1 MSDEGRPASG
11 PAEPGGAGGAA
22 RARRRPGRG
31 RAGRGWLGPLLT
43 IVAVAALALGALAS
57 VWTQVLWFDS
67 VRFSRVFTT
76 ELLTKAGLF
85 VAGALVV
92 GALACSSILIGH
104 RLRPVYAPVTDEQVA
119 LDRYRAMLDPL
130 RRLAVWVVPGVLG
143 VFSGTALASQWQ
155 TFLLW
160 LHRVPFG
167 KQDPEFGMD
176 IGFFVFT
183 LPWVSFLLDFALMGL
198 VLAAIVAA
206 LTHYLYGGL
215 RPPGMSGRSTKAAVV
230 HLSCLFAAVAL
241 VQGLSYWFGRYDLAV
256 ADSGRI
262 TGITYT
268 GAHAVLPGRSIL
280 AVAAVLCAL
289 FFLASI
295 WTGSWRLPVVGV
307 SLLAVCALVIGT
319 IYPMLVQSLKVK
331 PSERTLEQPYIQ
343 RNIEATRSA
352 FGLDKVVKTPYK
364 AETTVSS
371 GQLRGDADTIPG
383 IRIVDPAIVG
393 QTFEAIQAV
402 KAFYSFPASLDVD
415 RYRLDGKL
423 VDAVVGA
430 RELRLDDLDRSWRN
444 WVNDHTVYTHGY
456 GLVAAYGNRRGPDG
470 QPVFF
475 EQNIPSTGKLGTY
488 EPRIYFGEESPTYSI
503 VGAPAGSGDAELDH
517 PDGSAGGQRNTT
529 YRGAG
534 GVQIGSFPRRLAYA
548 IAYREPN
555 ILLSSAVNP
564 ESRLLDIRKP
574 RERIGKVAPW
584 LTLDGDPYPAVVDG
598 RVQWIVDGYT
608 TSANYPYSQLTEI
621 EDATSDALTARSAN
635 VAALAP
641 ARVNYMRNSVKATV
655 DAYDGTVH
663 LYAWDDQDPLLKAW
677 TKAFPGTVEPM
688 SAIKGELMQ
697 HLRYPEDMFK
707 VQRSMLGKY
716 HVTDANSFFGGQ
728 DFWRVPTD
736 PSDRTTGAPSQPPYY
751 LSLAVPGQASPTFS
765 LTTTYTPEKRSVL
778 SAFLSADADAG
789 GKDGQRKDGY
799 GTLRL
804 LELPRDTQVQGPG
817 QVANNIF
824 SSNDSSPRFAL
835 TLSQFLNNNSQGGSK
850 VSMGN
855 LLTLPV
861 GGGVLYVQPIYV
873 QASSGT
879 SAYPQSKAIVAS
891 FGDKLAWSD
900 TLDGALDGLFGGNSG
915 ATAGDQGTSGPA
927 APTAPSTPTPGQSPT
942 TPQGNQG
949 NAEVAKQLTAAQEA
963 MKAADE
969 ALAKGDFTAYGEA
982 QKRVRAAV
990 DAALKAQRP
999 GQTTV
1004 VPASPSATPSATPTS
1019 TPTPTSP

>member
-11 PAEPGGAGGAA
+11 PADPGGAGGAA

-85 VAGALVV
+85 VTGALVV

-415 RYRLDGKL
+415 RYRLEGKL

-503 VGAPAGSGDAELDH
+503 VGAPEGSGDAELDH

-574 RERIGKVAPW
+574 RERIGRVAPW

-621 EDATSDALTARSAN
+621 DDATSDALTARSAN

-655 DAYDGTVH
+655 DAYDGTVT
-663 LYAWDDQDPLLKAW
+663 LYRWDEQDPVASAWD
-677 TKAFPGTVEPM
+677 KAFPGLMKPRSEISGDLM
-688 SAIKGELMQ
+688 S
-697 HLRYPEDMFK
+697 HLRYPEDLFRM
-707 VQRSMLGKY
+707 QRAVLAEY
-716 HVTDANSFFGGQ
+716 HVTSAGDFRAGQ
-728 DFWRVPTD
+728 DRWRVPSD
-736 PSDRTTGAPSQPPYY
+736 PTVLAEKKVAQPPYFLTMAMPSQQEASWSLTSTYIPNGDRDVMAGY
-751 LSLAVPGQASPTFS
+751 LAVDSDAGDIAGKPASGYGQLRMLAVPRS
-765 LTTTYTPEKRSVL
+765 TTVP
-778 SAFLSADADAG
+778 
-789 GKDGQRKDGY
+789 
-799 GTLRL
+799 
-804 LELPRDTQVQGPG
+804 GPG
-817 QVANNIF
+817 QVQNDIA
-824 SSNDSSPRFAL
+824 SSSVKGADTDQTL
-835 TLSQFLNNNSQGGSK
+835 TDYLNNNNRGSSK
-850 VSMGN
+850 VLLGN
-855 LLTLPV
+855 QMTLPV
-861 GGGVLYVQPIYV
+861 GEGFLHVEPVYL
-873 QASSGT
+873 SGT
-879 SAYPQSKAIVAS
+879 NENSYPSMRVVIVS
-891 FGDKLAWSD
+891 FGGRIAWAR
-900 TLDGALDGLFGGNSG
+900 TLEGALDQLFEGDSG
-915 ATAGDQGTSGPA
+915 AD
-927 APTAPSTPTPGQSPT
+927 APSGGDDGGTQPPKGEQEPTGPLTSKERALRAAIEDM
-942 TPQGNQG
+942 QGAYQRG
-949 NAEVAKQLTAAQEA
+949 QEA
-963 MKAADE
+963 LK
-969 ALAKGDFTAYGEA
+969 KGDLEAYG
-982 QKRVRAAV
+982 
-990 DAALKAQRP
+990 KAQADLRKALTEAARNQP
-999 GQTTV
+999 GGG
-1004 VPASPSATPSATPTS
+1004 SATLDESAAS
-1019 TPTPTSP
+1019 